1 MHWAKNCPHKK
12 SQQVNY
18 IDDKDGRDS
27 DDSEEVNIV
36 LITKEVSEHYI
47 FIAEAATCRW
57 ILVY

>member
-18 IDDKDGRDS
+18 IDDEDGRDS

-36 LITKEVSEHYI
+36 LITKEVREHDI
-47 FIAEAATCRW
+47 FIAEAAACR
-57 ILVY
+57 